1 MKNKNIE
8 NEMITSLR
16 LIINAYLN
24 IICFKICSFIMPRL
38 DEGPEIV
45 NLSTQADTLGR
56 SIVNY
61 NAFDVQSKLAHLR

>member
-1 MKNKNIE
+1 
-8 NEMITSLR
+8 
-16 LIINAYLN
+16 
-24 IICFKICSFIMPRL
+24 MPRL

-56 SIVNY
+56 LIVNY